1 MKMIYNIYIIRK
13 KPVFRVARDHRQ
25 MESSK
30 LNLRQGARRVSKRVT
45 FTLGRLVSLCGS
57 GNWPTAIKS
66 GNWKRNRA
74 GSEPFAAATKPLSL
88 TSSPILRG
96 SRLRLCARPRRAI
109 PKFLPHRV
117 SLYLSLDETRRWLMN
132 ATTSGTSLSLSVQV
146 LRFLS
151 ESRSF
156 LMGRDTSNNENVL
169 ADDRSLANGPISN
182 QATRYL
188 AIVSNSRDYP
198 RDD

>member
-1 MKMIYNIYIIRK
+1 
-13 KPVFRVARDHRQ
+13 

-74 GSEPFAAATKPLSL
+74 GSEPFAAATKPSSL

-96 SRLRLCARPRRAI
+96 SRLRSTPTRHPKIPPSPR
-109 PKFLPHRV
+109 L

>member
-1 MKMIYNIYIIRK
+1 MQLPQLLSSVVKPRVISDSLKRAKGSMKMIYNIYIIRK

-74 GSEPFAAATKPLSL
+74 GSEPFAAATKPSSL

-96 SRLRLCARPRRAI
+96 SRLRSTPTRHPKI
-109 PKFLPHRV
+109 PP
-117 SLYLSLDETRRWLMN
+117 STRL
-132 ATTSGTSLSLSVQV
+132 SLSLS
-146 LRFLS
+146 RRNPPMID
-151 ESRSF
+151 ER
-156 LMGRDTSNNENVL
+156 NNEWNI
-169 ADDRSLANGPISN
+169 SLPLSKCCGFYPS
-182 QATRYL
+182 L
-188 AIVSNSRDYP
+188 EVS
-198 RDD
+198 

>member
-1 MKMIYNIYIIRK
+1 
-13 KPVFRVARDHRQ
+13 

-74 GSEPFAAATKPLSL
+74 GSEPFAAATKSSSL

-96 SRLRLCARPRRAI
+96 SRLRSTPTRHPKI
-109 PKFLPHRV
+109 PP
-117 SLYLSLDETRRWLMN
+117 S
-132 ATTSGTSLSLSVQV
+132 TSLSISLSTKPADDWWTQQRVEHLSPSVQV

>member
-1 MKMIYNIYIIRK
+1 
-13 KPVFRVARDHRQ
+13 

-74 GSEPFAAATKPLSL
+74 GSEPFAAATKPHFLADPARFTPALDPDAPSQNSSL
-88 TSSPILRG
+88 T
-96 SRLRLCARPRRAI
+96 A
-109 PKFLPHRV
+109 
-117 SLYLSLDETRRWLMN
+117 
-132 ATTSGTSLSLSVQV
+132 SLSISLSTKPADDWWTQQRVEHLSPSVQV

-156 LMGRDTSNNENVL
+156 LMGRDTSNKENVL

>member
-1 MKMIYNIYIIRK
+1 MQLPQLLSSVVEILKTETSRNIRFPKARKGIDENAIIRK

-74 GSEPFAAATKPLSL
+74 GSEPFAAATKPSSL

-96 SRLRLCARPRRAI
+96 SRLRSTPTRHPKIPPSPR
-109 PKFLPHRV
+109 L
-117 SLYLSLDETRRWLMN
+117 
-132 ATTSGTSLSLSVQV
+132 SLSLS
-146 LRFLS
+146 RRNPPMID
-151 ESRSF
+151 ER
-156 LMGRDTSNNENVL
+156 NNEWNI
-169 ADDRSLANGPISN
+169 SLPLSKCCGFYPS
-182 QATRYL
+182 L
-188 AIVSNSRDYP
+188 EVS
-198 RDD
+198 

>member
-1 MKMIYNIYIIRK
+1 MQLPQLLSSVVEILKTETSRNIRFPKARKGIDENAIIRK

-74 GSEPFAAATKPLSL
+74 GSEPFAAATKPSSL

-96 SRLRLCARPRRAI
+96 SRLRSTPTRHPKIPPSPR
-109 PKFLPHRV
+109 L
-117 SLYLSLDETRRWLMN
+117 
-132 ATTSGTSLSLSVQV
+132 SLSLS
-146 LRFLS
+146 RRNPPMID
-151 ESRSF
+151 ER
-156 LMGRDTSNNENVL
+156 NNE
-169 ADDRSLANGPISN
+169 
-182 QATRYL
+182 
-188 AIVSNSRDYP
+188 
-198 RDD
+198 

>member
-30 LNLRQGARRVSKRVT
+30 LNLRQGARGRVSKRVT

-74 GSEPFAAATKPLSL
+74 GSEPFAAATKPSSL

-96 SRLRLCARPRRAI
+96 SRLRSTPTRHSKIPPSPR
-109 PKFLPHRV
+109 L
-117 SLYLSLDETRRWLMN
+117 
-132 ATTSGTSLSLSVQV
+132 SLSLS
-146 LRFLS
+146 RRNPPMID
-151 ESRSF
+151 ER
-156 LMGRDTSNNENVL
+156 NNEWNI
-169 ADDRSLANGPISN
+169 SLPLSKCCGFYPS
-182 QATRYL
+182 L
-188 AIVSNSRDYP
+188 EVS
-198 RDD
+198 